1 MNNDI
6 KNAILEGRVMLL
18 LGAGASFGSLTSSRE
33 AIPLG
38 FDLAKILC
46 KEADFDY
53 NNESL
58 PMVLLCLFIKTWI
71 KTGINI

>member
-18 LGAGASFGSLTSSRE
+18 LGAGASFGSLTTNRDD
-33 AIPLG
+33 IPLG

-46 KEADFDY
+46 KEADFEY
-53 NNESL
+53 NGESL
-58 PMVLLCLFIKTWI
+58 PMVYSACASKLGARLEYIF
-71 KTGINI
+71 